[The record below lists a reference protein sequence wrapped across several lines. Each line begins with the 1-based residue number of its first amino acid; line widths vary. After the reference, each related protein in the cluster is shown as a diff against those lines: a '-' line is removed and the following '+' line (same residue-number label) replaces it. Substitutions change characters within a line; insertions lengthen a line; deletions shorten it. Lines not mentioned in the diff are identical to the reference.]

1 MADTPPVIT
10 IDGPSGSG
18 KGTISRLLASEL
30 GWHWLDSGAIYRVL
44 AFAARQENIELDD
57 TKALTSLADKLD
69 IVFQSNPQG
78 EPAAFLAGVD
88 VSRDLRTESCGNAAS
103 RVASIPAVRTSLL
116 ARQRAFRQ
124 FPGLVA
130 DGRDMGTVVFP
141 DAEVKIFL
149 TASPEERAKRRYK
162 QLKEQGFDI
171 SIDALFQ
178 EIATRDKR
186 DAERAVSPLQAAE
199 DAITLDCT
207 SMSIE
212 NVLNAAMDVVRK
224 KLGGRTI

>member
-1 MADTPPVIT
+1 MIT

-44 AFAARQENIELDD
+44 AYAALQENIELDD
-57 TKALTSLADKLD
+57 TQALTDLAEKLD
-69 IVFQSNPQG
+69 IVFQSNPEG
-78 EPAAFLAGVD
+78 EPAAFLEGVD
-88 VSRDLRTESCGNAAS
+88 VSRDLRSESCGNAAS
-103 RVASIPAVRTSLL
+103 RVASIPAVRASLL

-149 TASPEERAKRRYK
+149 TASPEERAKRRHK

-199 DAITLDCT
+199 DAITLDC
-207 SMSIE
+207 SCMSIE
-212 NVLNAAMDVVRK
+212 NVLNAALDVVRK

>member
-1 MADTPPVIT
+1 MADIPPVIT
-10 IDGPSGSG
+10 IDGPGGSG
-18 KGTISRLLASEL
+18 KGTISRLLATRL

-44 AFAARQENIELDD
+44 AFAALQGNIELDD
-57 TKALTSLADKLD
+57 TEALTSLADKLD
-69 IVFQSNPQG
+69 VVFQSNPDG
-78 EPAAFLAGVD
+78 EPAAFLEGID

-103 RVASIPAVRTSLL
+103 RVASIPAVRASLL
-116 ARQRAFRQ
+116 ERQRAFRQ

-149 TASPEERAKRRYK
+149 TASLEERVKRRHK

-178 EIATRDKR
+178 EIAARDQR
-186 DAERAVSPLQAAE
+186 DAERVVSPLHAAE
-199 DAITLDCT
+199 DAITLDC
-207 SMSIE
+207 SCLSIE
-212 NVLNAAMDVVRK
+212 NVLNEALAVVRK
-224 KLGGRTI
+224 RLGGRTV